1 MNNKLL
7 SIAHYAVPFTTGLF
21 LLPISYF
28 AGAVTNVT
36 VKVTVIAPLSCEING
51 NKPITVDFG
60 NAVETGKVNGTNYLK
75 EVNYDINCKNN
86 TTNALKMKISGQTAS
101 FDSKAVNTN
110 NANLGIALY
119 NGNTRIEINEGFNFT
134 WPNKPVLKAVPVKN
148 TSATLKSGGFS
159 GAATMTVDY
168 Q

>member
-1 MNNKLL
+1 MNNKLQYL
-7 SIAHYAVPFTTGLF
+7 ARYVFTPAIF

-28 AGAVTNVT
+28 ADAVTNVT

-51 NKPITVDFG
+51 NKPIAVDFG
-60 NAVETGKVNGTNYLK
+60 NAVETGKVNGKNYLK
-75 EVNYDINCKNN
+75 EVSYDIDCKNN

-101 FDSKAVNTN
+101 FDSKSLKTS
-110 NANLGIALY
+110 NADLGIALY
-119 NGNTRIEINEGFNFT
+119 NGNTRVVINEGFNFT
-134 WPNKPVLKAVPVKN
+134 WPNKPQLKAVPVKN
-148 TSATLKSGGFS
+148 ASATLKSGVFS